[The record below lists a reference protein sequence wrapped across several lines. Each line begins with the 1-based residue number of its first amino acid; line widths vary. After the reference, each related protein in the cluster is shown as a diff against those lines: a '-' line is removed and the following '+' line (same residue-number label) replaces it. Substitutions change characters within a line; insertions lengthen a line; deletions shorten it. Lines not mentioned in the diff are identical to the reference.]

1 MVAPH
6 FGGPVASLVFS
17 NALFGLLS
25 SIYSDY
31 AGVADL
37 DQDCIK
43 VQVITELGYMGFV
56 IRVCGIISTTTLRV
70 RR

>member
-1 MVAPH
+1 MVAPLS
-6 FGGPVASLVFS
+6 GGPVASLVFS
-17 NALFGLLS
+17 SALFGLLN
-25 SIYSDY
+25 SIYSGY

-43 VQVITELGYMGFV
+43 VLVMTELGYMGFI
-56 IRVCGIISTTTLRV
+56 IRVCGFISTTTLRV

>member
-43 VQVITELGYMGFV
+43 VLVMTELGYMGFI

-70 RR
+70 

>member
-31 AGVADL
+31 AGVDDL

-43 VQVITELGYMGFV
+43 VQVITGLGYMGFV